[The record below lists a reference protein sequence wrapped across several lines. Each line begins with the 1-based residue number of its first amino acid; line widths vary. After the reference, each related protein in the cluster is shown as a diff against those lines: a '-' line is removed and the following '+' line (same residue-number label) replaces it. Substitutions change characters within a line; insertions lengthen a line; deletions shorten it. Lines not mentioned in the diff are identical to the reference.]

1 MQRNKIQ
8 RKLRYTHTQLE
19 VLDSD
24 TLVNDALGSVD
35 IDLRTQLY
43 PEDFFDNLATSHVLA
58 GLVFPI
64 PTLFNVLIVIAAAP
78 TPDCNRKLF
87 SDNKVI
93 SFITALVLYCPRT
106 KRKKRKNSPLC
117 YRLIQTES
125 YYIPEM

>member
-78 TPDCNRKLF
+78 TPDCNVNYF
-87 SDNKVI
+87 Q
-93 SFITALVLYCPRT
+93 IT
-106 KRKKRKNSPLC
+106 K
-117 YRLIQTES
+117 
-125 YYIPEM
+125 